1 MSCSVVE
8 NPDAQ
13 TTGYINVA
21 KLMDQETWSK
31 YMGFAHEK
39 LNPKDLD
46 NFQTELKFK
55 FEKTFDASIAKDG
68 VVYAD

>member
-1 MSCSVVE
+1 
-8 NPDAQ
+8 
-13 TTGYINVA
+13 
-21 KLMDQETWSK
+21 MDQETWSK
-31 YMGFAHEK
+31 YRGFAHEK